1 MGGGGGVHDTTWVGR
16 GFHDTTWAGGS
27 MTLLGRGRGGG
38 GGVHDTTYAETRFV
52 SQFSSVCMGQYLF
65 NVFQNIHE
73 GVGKL
78 QTKF

>member
-1 MGGGGGVHDTTWVGR
+1 MVHDTTGAGWI
-16 GFHDTTWAGGS
+16 HDTTWAGG
-27 MTLLGRGRGGG
+27 GGG
-38 GGVHDTTYAETRFV
+38 HDTTYAETLFV

-78 QTKF
+78 VSHES